1 MREAREG
8 GAGGMGRG
16 YQEGSRSGTRM
27 PGKWMPGK
35 RAGGSE
41 RVDGMFPQVVIL
53 EIIKDG
59 VAIMVKGGRE
69 ALGLSTSGN

>member
-1 MREAREG
+1 M
-8 GAGGMGRG
+8 
-16 YQEGSRSGTRM
+16 
-27 PGKWMPGK
+27 
-35 RAGGSE
+35 GGSE

-59 VAIMVKGGRE
+59 VAITVEGGRE